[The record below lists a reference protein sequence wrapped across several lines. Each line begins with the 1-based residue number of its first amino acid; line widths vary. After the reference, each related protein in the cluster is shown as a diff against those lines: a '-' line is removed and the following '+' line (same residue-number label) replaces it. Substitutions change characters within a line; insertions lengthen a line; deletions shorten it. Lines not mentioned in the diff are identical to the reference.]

1 MEGESALNEYHGCDS
16 SRKSTGS
23 KPVYSTD
30 ENGQQY
36 CCIGNTR
43 IKVIEHFPATGKTI
57 VELMGDMILADAHL
71 DG

>member
-1 MEGESALNEYHGCDS
+1 MNEYHGYDF
-16 SRKSTGS
+16 SRKPAGS
-23 KPVYSTD
+23 QPVYSTD

-43 IKVIEHFPATGKTI
+43 IKITEHFPQTGKTV
-57 VELMGDMILADAHL
+57 VELIGDMILSAARQ

>member
-1 MEGESALNEYHGCDS
+1 MNEYHGYDF
-16 SRKSTGS
+16 SRKSVGS
-23 KPVYSTD
+23 KPVYSVD

-36 CCIGNTR
+36 CRIGNTR
-43 IKVIEHFPATGKTI
+43 IKVIEHFPPTGKTI

>member
-1 MEGESALNEYHGCDS
+1 MKGESALNEYHGYDF
-16 SRKSTGS
+16 SRKPAGS
-23 KPVYSTD
+23 QPVYSTD